1 MTLKKEKLMKDFI
14 KNVLATMVGMFGFF
28 IVMGVIGMMSIIGM
42 IASGNAAQNVEKN
55 SVFVLNLSGTIS
67 EQGSENPLSMFTG
80 DNSLNSGLN
89 DILSSIK
96 KAKAND
102 DIKGIYIEAG
112 ALMTNYATLQ
122 EIRNALAD
130 FRKSGK
136 WIVAYGDFYT
146 QGAYYV
152 ASVANKVYINPKG
165 AIDWHGIGAQTM
177 FYKDFMAKFG
187 VKWEVVKVGTFKS
200 ATETFTEEKM
210 SDANRLQTQ
219 TFIDGTWRNVCDA
232 VSKSRG
238 ISVDSLNSY
247 ADSYL
252 ALQATETLVKAKMV
266 DGMMYGDQVK
276 DAVKKMMKLEKD
288 DDISQLTLNDM
299 LNVKDGKVE
308 GSEIAVYYA
317 EGDIVQDPKAATM
330 FGNNNYIASRKV
342 CKDLE
347 DLMNDD
353 DVKAVVVRIN
363 SGGGDAY
370 ASEQM
375 WHQMSELRK
384 VKPVV
389 VSMGDYAASGAYYM
403 SAPASWIVAQPNTLT
418 GSIGIFAV
426 IPDFSGLVTSK
437 LGVRFDEVKT
447 NRNSTFGNLMAR
459 PFNAEEKAMLQ
470 ASVNRGYSLF
480 RQRVAE
486 GRRLPVESVEKI
498 AQGRVWLATD
508 ALNIKLVDQLG
519 GIDDAVKKAA
529 QLAKLKDYYT
539 SDYPAAASWMDNLL
553 NSMSSS
559 GTYLDEQLRQT
570 LGDFY
575 QPFTMLRSIDKREAI
590 QARIPYAISIK

>member
-1 MTLKKEKLMKDFI
+1 MKDFI

-96 KAKAND
+96 KAKTND

-112 ALMTNYATLQ
+112 ALAANYATLQ

-152 ASVANKVYINPKG
+152 ASVADKVYINPKG
-165 AIDWHGIGAQTM
+165 IVDWHGIGAQTM

-276 DAVKKMMKLEKD
+276 DAVKKMMKLDKD
-288 DDISQLTLNDM
+288 DNISQLTLNDM
-299 LNVKDGKVE
+299 LNVKGGKVE
-308 GSEIAVYYA
+308 GCEIAVYYA

-426 IPDFSGLVTSK
+426 IPDLSGLVTTK

-480 RQRVAE
+480 RKRVAE

-529 QLAKLKDYYT
+529 ELAKLKDYYT
-539 SDYPAAASWMDNLL
+539 SDYPAAASWMDAML

>member
-1 MTLKKEKLMKDFI
+1 MKDFI

-28 IVMGVIGMMSIIGM
+28 IVIGVIGMMSIIGM

-96 KAKAND
+96 KAKTND

-112 ALMTNYATLQ
+112 ALAANYATLQ

-152 ASVANKVYINPKG
+152 ASVADKVYINPKG
-165 AIDWHGIGAQTM
+165 IVDWHGIGAQTM

-288 DDISQLTLNDM
+288 DDIAQLTLNDM

-426 IPDFSGLVTSK
+426 IPDLSGLVTTK

-480 RQRVAE
+480 RQRVAD

-529 QLAKLKDYYT
+529 ELAKLKDYYT
-539 SDYPAAASWMDNLL
+539 SDYPAAASWMDAML
-553 NSMSSS
+553 NSISSS

>member
-1 MTLKKEKLMKDFI
+1 MKDFI

-112 ALMTNYATLQ
+112 ALAANYATLQ

-152 ASVANKVYINPKG
+152 ASVADKVYINPKG
-165 AIDWHGIGAQTM
+165 IVDWHGIGAQTM

-210 SDANRLQTQ
+210 SDANRLQTK

-232 VSKSRG
+232 VSKRRG

-288 DDISQLTLNDM
+288 DDIAQLTLNDM
-299 LNVKDGKVE
+299 LNVKDEKVE

-426 IPDFSGLVTSK
+426 IPDLSGLVTTK

-480 RQRVAE
+480 RQRVAD

-529 QLAKLKDYYT
+529 ELAKLKDYYT

>member
-1 MTLKKEKLMKDFI
+1 MKDFI

-96 KAKAND
+96 KAKANN

-112 ALMTNYATLQ
+112 ALAANYATLQ

-152 ASVANKVYINPKG
+152 ASVADKVYINPKG
-165 AIDWHGIGAQTM
+165 IVDWHGIGAQTM

-219 TFIDGTWRNVCDA
+219 TFIDGTWRNVCNA

-288 DDISQLTLNDM
+288 DDIAQLTLNDM

-426 IPDFSGLVTSK
+426 IPDLSGLVTTK

-539 SDYPAAASWMDNLL
+539 SDYPAAASWMDAML

>member
-1 MTLKKEKLMKDFI
+1 MKDFI

-112 ALMTNYATLQ
+112 ALAANYATLQ

-152 ASVANKVYINPKG
+152 ASVADKVYINPKG
-165 AIDWHGIGAQTM
+165 IVDWHGIGAQTM

-219 TFIDGTWRNVCDA
+219 TFIDGTWHNVCDA

-266 DGMMYGDQVK
+266 NGMMYGDQVK
-276 DAVKKMMKLEKD
+276 DAVKKMMKLDKG
-288 DDISQLTLNDM
+288 DDIAQLTLNDM

-470 ASVNRGYSLF
+470 ASVNRGYRLF

-529 QLAKLKDYYT
+529 ELAKLKDYYT
-539 SDYPAAASWMDNLL
+539 SDYPAAASWMDAML

>member
-1 MTLKKEKLMKDFI
+1 MKDFI

-67 EQGSENPLSMFTG
+67 EQGSESPLSMFTG

-112 ALMTNYATLQ
+112 ALATNYATLQ

-152 ASVANKVYINPKG
+152 ASVADKVYINPKG
-165 AIDWHGIGAQTM
+165 IVDWHGIGAQTM

-219 TFIDGTWRNVCDA
+219 TFIDGTWRNVCNA

-276 DAVKKMMKLEKD
+276 DAVKKIMKLDKD
-288 DDISQLTLNDM
+288 DNISQLTLNDM
-299 LNVKDGKVE
+299 LNVKGGKVE

-426 IPDFSGLVTSK
+426 IPDLSGLVTTK

-529 QLAKLKDYYT
+529 ELAKLKDYYT
-539 SDYPAAASWMDNLL
+539 SDYPAAASWMDAML

>member
-1 MTLKKEKLMKDFI
+1 MKDFI
-14 KNVLATMVGMFGFF
+14 KSVLATMVGIFGFF
-28 IVMGVIGMMSIIGM
+28 IVMGVLTMMSIIGM
-42 IASGNAAQNVEKN
+42 VASSSAAQNVEEN

-67 EQGSENPLSMFTG
+67 DQGTDNPLSLFTG
-80 DNSLNSGLN
+80 DDSQSTGLN
-89 DILSSIK
+89 NILSAIK
-96 KAKAND
+96 KAKTND

-112 ALMTNYATLQ
+112 ALITNYATLQ

-136 WIVAYGDFYT
+136 WIVAYGDYYT

-165 AIDWHGIGAQTM
+165 IVDWHGIGAQTM

-187 VKWEVVKVGTFKS
+187 VKCEVVKVGTFKS

-219 TFIDGTWRNVCDA
+219 TFINGTWQNICTA

-238 ISVDSLNSY
+238 ISIDSLNSY

-252 ALQATETLVKAKMV
+252 ALQSTEMLMKAKMV
-266 DGMMYGDQVK
+266 DGMMYSDKVK

-288 DDISQLTLNDM
+288 DDIAQLTLNDM
-299 LNVKDGKVE
+299 LNVKDEKVE
-308 GSEIAVYYA
+308 GDKIAIYYA
-317 EGDIVQDPKAATM
+317 SGDIVQDPKAATM

-426 IPDFSGLVTSK
+426 IPDFSGLVTTK

-486 GRRLPVESVEKI
+486 GRRLLVESVEKI

>member
-1 MTLKKEKLMKDFI
+1 MKDFI
-14 KNVLATMVGMFGFF
+14 KSVLATMVGIFGFF
-28 IVMGVIGMMSIIGM
+28 IVMGVLTMMSIIGM
-42 IASGNAAQNVEKN
+42 VASSSAAQNVEEN

-67 EQGSENPLSMFTG
+67 DQGTDNPLSLFTG
-80 DNSLNSGLN
+80 DDSQSTGLN
-89 DILSSIK
+89 NILSAIK
-96 KAKAND
+96 KAKTND

-112 ALMTNYATLQ
+112 ALAANYATLQ

-152 ASVANKVYINPKG
+152 ASVADKVYINPKG
-165 AIDWHGIGAQTM
+165 IVDWHGIGAQTM

-187 VKWEVVKVGTFKS
+187 VKCEVVKVGTFKS

-219 TFIDGTWRNVCDA
+219 TFIDGTWQNICTA

-238 ISVDSLNSY
+238 ISIDSLNSY

-252 ALQATETLVKAKMV
+252 ALQSTEMLVKTKMV
-266 DGMMYGDQVK
+266 DGIMYSDKVK

-288 DDISQLTLNDM
+288 DDIAQLTLSDM
-299 LNVKDGKVE
+299 LNVKDEKVE
-308 GSEIAVYYA
+308 GDKIAIYYA
-317 EGDIVQDPKAATM
+317 SGDIVQDPKAATM
-330 FGNNNYIASRKV
+330 FGNNDYIASRKV

-426 IPDFSGLVTSK
+426 IPDFSGLVTTK

-447 NRNSTFGNLMAR
+447 NRHSTFGNLMAR
-459 PFNAEEKAMLQ
+459 PFNAEETAMLQ

-480 RQRVAE
+480 RQRVAD
-486 GRRLPVESVEKI
+486 GRHLTIESVEKI

-529 QLAKLKDYYT
+529 ELAKLKEYYT
-539 SDYPAAASWMDNLL
+539 SDYPATASWIDNLL

-559 GTYLDEQLRQT
+559 GTYLDAQLRQT
-570 LGDFY
+570 LGELY
-575 QPFTMLRSIDKREAI
+575 QPFTVLRSINKREAI

>member
-1 MTLKKEKLMKDFI
+1 MKDFI

-89 DILSSIK
+89 DILSAIK
-96 KAKAND
+96 KAKTND

>member
-1 MTLKKEKLMKDFI
+1 MKDFI

-152 ASVANKVYINPKG
+152 ASVADKVYINPKG
-165 AIDWHGIGAQTM
+165 IVDWHGIGAQTM

-276 DAVKKMMKLEKD
+276 DAVKKIMKLEKD

-426 IPDFSGLVTSK
+426 IPDLSGLVTTK

-447 NRNSTFGNLMAR
+447 NRNSNFGNLMAR

-529 QLAKLKDYYT
+529 QLARLKDYYT
-539 SDYPAAASWMDNLL
+539 SDYPAAASWMDAML

>member
-1 MTLKKEKLMKDFI
+1 MKDFI

-152 ASVANKVYINPKG
+152 ASVADKVYINPKG
-165 AIDWHGIGAQTM
+165 IVDWHGIGAQTM

-252 ALQATETLVKAKMV
+252 ALQATETLMKAKMV

-288 DDISQLTLNDM
+288 DDIAQLTLNDM

-353 DVKAVVVRIN
+353 NVKAVVVRIN

-426 IPDFSGLVTSK
+426 IPDLSGLVTTK

-539 SDYPAAASWMDNLL
+539 SDYPAAASWMDAML

>member
-1 MTLKKEKLMKDFI
+1 MKDFI

-165 AIDWHGIGAQTM
+165 IVDWHGIGAQTM

-252 ALQATETLVKAKMV
+252 ALQSTETLVKAKMV

-276 DAVKKMMKLEKD
+276 DAVKKMMKLDKG
-288 DDISQLTLNDM
+288 DDIAQLTLNDM

-426 IPDFSGLVTSK
+426 IPDLSGLVTTK

-447 NRNSTFGNLMAR
+447 NRNSNFGNLMAR

-498 AQGRVWLATD
+498 AQGRVWIATD

-529 QLAKLKDYYT
+529 ELAKLKDYYT
-539 SDYPAAASWMDNLL
+539 SDYPAAASWMDAML

>member
-1 MTLKKEKLMKDFI
+1 MKDFI
-14 KNVLATMVGMFGFF
+14 KSVLATMVGIFGFF
-28 IVMGVIGMMSIIGM
+28 IVMGVLTMMSIIGM
-42 IASGNAAQNVEKN
+42 VASSSAAQNVEEN

-67 EQGSENPLSMFTG
+67 DQGTDNPLSLFTG
-80 DNSLNSGLN
+80 DDSQSTGLN
-89 DILSSIK
+89 NILSAIK
-96 KAKAND
+96 KAKTND

-112 ALMTNYATLQ
+112 ALITNYATLQ

-136 WIVAYGDFYT
+136 WIVAYGDYYT

-165 AIDWHGIGAQTM
+165 IVDWHGIGAQTM

-187 VKWEVVKVGTFKS
+187 VKCEVVKVGTFKS

-219 TFIDGTWRNVCDA
+219 TFINGTWQNICTA

-238 ISVDSLNSY
+238 ISIDSLNSY

-252 ALQATETLVKAKMV
+252 ALQSTEMLMKAKMV
-266 DGMMYGDQVK
+266 DGMMYSDKVK

-288 DDISQLTLNDM
+288 DDIAQLTLNDM
-299 LNVKDGKVE
+299 LNVKDEKVE
-308 GSEIAVYYA
+308 GDKIAIYYA
-317 EGDIVQDPKAATM
+317 SGDIVQDPKAATM
-330 FGNNNYIASRKV
+330 FGNNDYIASRKV

-347 DLMNDD
+347 ELMNDD

-426 IPDFSGLVTSK
+426 IPDFSGLVTTK

-459 PFNAEEKAMLQ
+459 PFNAEETAMLQ

-480 RQRVAE
+480 RQRVAD
-486 GRRLPVESVEKI
+486 GRHLPIESVEKI

-529 QLAKLKDYYT
+529 ELAKLKEYYT
-539 SDYPAAASWMDNLL
+539 SDYPATASWIDNLL

-559 GTYLDEQLRQT
+559 GTYLDAQLRQT
-570 LGDFY
+570 LGELY
-575 QPFTMLRSIDKREAI
+575 QPFTVLRSIDKREAI

>member
-1 MTLKKEKLMKDFI
+1 MKDFI

-67 EQGSENPLSMFTG
+67 EQGSENPLIMFTG

-89 DILSSIK
+89 DILSAIK

-165 AIDWHGIGAQTM
+165 IVDWHGIGAQTM

>member
-1 MTLKKEKLMKDFI
+1 MKDFI

-55 SVFVLNLSGTIS
+55 SVFVLNLSGTVS

-112 ALMTNYATLQ
+112 ALAANYATLQ

-152 ASVANKVYINPKG
+152 ASVADKVYINPKG
-165 AIDWHGIGAQTM
+165 IVDWHGIGAQTM

-210 SDANRLQTQ
+210 SDANRLQTK

-288 DDISQLTLNDM
+288 DEISQLTLNDM

-529 QLAKLKDYYT
+529 ELAKLKDYYT
-539 SDYPAAASWMDNLL
+539 SDYPAAASWMDAML

>member
-1 MTLKKEKLMKDFI
+1 MKDFI

-96 KAKAND
+96 KAKTND

-112 ALMTNYATLQ
+112 ALAANYATLQ

-152 ASVANKVYINPKG
+152 ASVADKVYINPKG
-165 AIDWHGIGAQTM
+165 IVDWHGIGAQTM

-276 DAVKKMMKLEKD
+276 DAVKKIMKLEKD
-288 DDISQLTLNDM
+288 DDIAQLTLNDM

-426 IPDFSGLVTSK
+426 IPDLSGLVTTK

-539 SDYPAAASWMDNLL
+539 SDYPAAASWMDAML

>member
-1 MTLKKEKLMKDFI
+1 MKDFI

-42 IASGNAAQNVEKN
+42 IASGNAAQNVDKN

-112 ALMTNYATLQ
+112 ALAANYATLQ

-152 ASVANKVYINPKG
+152 ASVADKVYINPKG
-165 AIDWHGIGAQTM
+165 IVDWHGIGAQTM

-210 SDANRLQTQ
+210 SDANRLQTK

-288 DDISQLTLNDM
+288 DDIQQLTLNDM

-426 IPDFSGLVTSK
+426 IPDLSGLVTTK

-480 RQRVAE
+480 RQRVAD

-529 QLAKLKDYYT
+529 QLAKLKEYYT
-539 SDYPAAASWMDNLL
+539 SDYPAAASWMDAML

>member
-1 MTLKKEKLMKDFI
+1 MKDFI
-14 KNVLATMVGMFGFF
+14 KSVLATMVGIFGFF
-28 IVMGVIGMMSIIGM
+28 IVMGVLTMMSIIGM
-42 IASGNAAQNVEKN
+42 VASSSAAQNVEEN

-67 EQGSENPLSMFTG
+67 DQGTDNPLSLFTG
-80 DNSLNSGLN
+80 DDSQSTGLN
-89 DILSSIK
+89 NILSAIK
-96 KAKAND
+96 KAKTND

-112 ALMTNYATLQ
+112 ALITNYATLQ
-122 EIRNALAD
+122 EIHNALAD

-136 WIVAYGDFYT
+136 WIVAYGDYYT

-165 AIDWHGIGAQTM
+165 IVDWHGIGAQTM

-187 VKWEVVKVGTFKS
+187 VKCEVVKVGTFKS

-219 TFIDGTWRNVCDA
+219 TFINGTWQNICTA

-238 ISVDSLNSY
+238 ISIDSLNSY

-252 ALQATETLVKAKMV
+252 ALQSTEMLMKAKMV
-266 DGMMYGDQVK
+266 DGMMYSDKVK

-288 DDISQLTLNDM
+288 DDIAQLTLNDM
-299 LNVKDGKVE
+299 LNVKDEKVE
-308 GSEIAVYYA
+308 GDKIAIYYA
-317 EGDIVQDPKAATM
+317 SGDIVQDPKAATM

-426 IPDFSGLVTSK
+426 IPDFSGLVTTK

-447 NRNSTFGNLMAR
+447 NRHSTFGNLMAR
-459 PFNAEEKAMLQ
+459 PFNAEETAMLQ

-480 RQRVAE
+480 RQRVAD
-486 GRRLPVESVEKI
+486 GRHLTIESVEKI

-529 QLAKLKDYYT
+529 ELAKLKEYYT
-539 SDYPAAASWMDNLL
+539 SDYPAAASWIDNLL
-553 NSMSSS
+553 NSMTSS
-559 GTYLDEQLRQT
+559 GTYLDTQLRQT
-570 LGDFY
+570 LGELY
-575 QPFTMLRSIDKREAI
+575 QPFTVLRSIDKREAI

>member
-1 MTLKKEKLMKDFI
+1 MKDFI

-152 ASVANKVYINPKG
+152 ASVADKVYINPKG
-165 AIDWHGIGAQTM
+165 IVDWHGIGAQTM

-219 TFIDGTWRNVCDA
+219 TFIDGTWRNVCAA

-252 ALQATETLVKAKMV
+252 ALQATETLMKAKMV

-276 DAVKKMMKLEKD
+276 DAVKKMMKLDKD
-288 DDISQLTLNDM
+288 DDIQQLTLNDM

-426 IPDFSGLVTSK
+426 IPDLSGLVTTK

-480 RQRVAE
+480 RQRVAD

-539 SDYPAAASWMDNLL
+539 SDYPAAASWMDAML

>member
-1 MTLKKEKLMKDFI
+1 MKDFI

-152 ASVANKVYINPKG
+152 ASVADKVYINPKG
-165 AIDWHGIGAQTM
+165 IVDWHGIGAQTM

-276 DAVKKMMKLEKD
+276 DAVKKMMKLEKG
-288 DDISQLTLNDM
+288 DDIAQLTLNDM

-426 IPDFSGLVTSK
+426 IPDLSGLVTTK

-480 RQRVAE
+480 RQRVAD

-539 SDYPAAASWMDNLL
+539 SDYPAAASWMDAML

>member
-1 MTLKKEKLMKDFI
+1 MKDFI

-112 ALMTNYATLQ
+112 ALAANYATLQ

-165 AIDWHGIGAQTM
+165 IVDWHGIGAQTM

-210 SDANRLQTQ
+210 SDANRLQTK

-288 DDISQLTLNDM
+288 DDIAQLTLNDM
-299 LNVKDGKVE
+299 LNVKDEKVE

-480 RQRVAE
+480 RQRVAD

-529 QLAKLKDYYT
+529 ELAKLKDYYT

>member
-1 MTLKKEKLMKDFI
+1 MKDFI

-55 SVFVLNLSGTIS
+55 SVFVLNLSGTVS

-112 ALMTNYATLQ
+112 ALAANYATLQ

-152 ASVANKVYINPKG
+152 ASVADKVYINPKG
-165 AIDWHGIGAQTM
+165 IVDWHGIGAQTM

-210 SDANRLQTQ
+210 SDANRLQTK

-426 IPDFSGLVTSK
+426 IPDLSGLVTTK

-447 NRNSTFGNLMAR
+447 NRNSNFGNLMAR

-529 QLAKLKDYYT
+529 ELAKLKDYYT
-539 SDYPAAASWMDNLL
+539 SDYPAAASWMDAML

>member
-1 MTLKKEKLMKDFI
+1 MKDFI

-112 ALMTNYATLQ
+112 ALAANYATLQ
-122 EIRNALAD
+122 EIRNAFAD

-152 ASVANKVYINPKG
+152 ASVADKVYINPKG
-165 AIDWHGIGAQTM
+165 IVDWHGIGAQTM

-210 SDANRLQTQ
+210 SDANRLQTK

-252 ALQATETLVKAKMV
+252 ALQATETLMKAKMV

-426 IPDFSGLVTSK
+426 IPDLSGLVTTK

-498 AQGRVWLATD
+498 AQGRVWIATD

>member
-1 MTLKKEKLMKDFI
+1 MKDFI

-80 DNSLNSGLN
+80 ANSLNSGLN

-102 DIKGIYIEAG
+102 DIKGIYIEVG
-112 ALMTNYATLQ
+112 ALAANYATLQ

-165 AIDWHGIGAQTM
+165 IVDWHGIGAQTM

-210 SDANRLQTQ
+210 SEANRLQTQ

-288 DDISQLTLNDM
+288 DDIQQLTLNDM

-426 IPDFSGLVTSK
+426 IPDLSGLVTTK

-470 ASVNRGYSLF
+470 ASVNRGYNLF

-539 SDYPAAASWMDNLL
+539 SDYPAAASWMDAML

>member
-1 MTLKKEKLMKDFI
+1 MKDFI

-210 SDANRLQTQ
+210 SDANRLQTK

-276 DAVKKMMKLEKD
+276 DAVKKMMKLDKD
-288 DDISQLTLNDM
+288 DNISQLTLNDM

-308 GSEIAVYYA
+308 GSEIAIYYA

-347 DLMNDD
+347 DLINDD

-426 IPDFSGLVTSK
+426 IPDLSGLVTTK

-480 RQRVAE
+480 RQRVAD

-539 SDYPAAASWMDNLL
+539 SDYPAAASWMDAML

>member
-1 MTLKKEKLMKDFI
+1 MKDFI

-122 EIRNALAD
+122 EIRNALDD

-152 ASVANKVYINPKG
+152 ASVADKVYINPKG
-165 AIDWHGIGAQTM
+165 IVDWHGIGAQTM

-252 ALQATETLVKAKMV
+252 ALQATETLMKAKMV

-288 DDISQLTLNDM
+288 DDIQQLTLNDM

-426 IPDFSGLVTSK
+426 IPDLSGLVTTK

-529 QLAKLKDYYT
+529 ELAKLKDYYT
-539 SDYPAAASWMDNLL
+539 SDYPAAASWMDAML

>member
-1 MTLKKEKLMKDFI
+1 MKDFI
-14 KNVLATMVGMFGFF
+14 KSVLATMVGIFGFF
-28 IVMGVIGMMSIIGM
+28 IVMGVLTMMSIIGM
-42 IASGNAAQNVEKN
+42 VASSSAAQNVEEN
-55 SVFVLNLSGTIS
+55 SVFVLNLSGAIS
-67 EQGSENPLSMFTG
+67 DQGTDNPLSLFTG
-80 DNSLNSGLN
+80 DDSQSTGLN
-89 DILSSIK
+89 NILSAIK
-96 KAKAND
+96 KAKTND

-112 ALMTNYATLQ
+112 ALITNYATLQ

-136 WIVAYGDFYT
+136 WIVAYGDYYT

-165 AIDWHGIGAQTM
+165 IVDWHGIGAQTM

-187 VKWEVVKVGTFKS
+187 VKCEVVKVGTFKS

-219 TFIDGTWRNVCDA
+219 TFIDGTWQNICTA

-238 ISVDSLNSY
+238 ISIDSLNSY

-252 ALQATETLVKAKMV
+252 ALQSTEMLMKAKMV
-266 DGMMYGDQVK
+266 DGMMYSDKVK
-276 DAVKKMMKLEKD
+276 DAVKNMMKLEKD
-288 DDISQLTLNDM
+288 DDIAQLTLNDM
-299 LNVKDGKVE
+299 LNVKDEKVE
-308 GSEIAVYYA
+308 GDKIAIYYA
-317 EGDIVQDPKAATM
+317 SGDIVQDPKAATM
-330 FGNNNYIASRKV
+330 FGSNDYIASRKV
-342 CKDLE
+342 CKALE

-426 IPDFSGLVTSK
+426 IPDFSGLVTTK

-447 NRNSTFGNLMAR
+447 NRHSTFGNLMAR
-459 PFNAEEKAMLQ
+459 PFNAEETAMLQ

-480 RQRVAE
+480 RQRVAD
-486 GRRLPVESVEKI
+486 GRHLTIESVEKI

-529 QLAKLKDYYT
+529 ELAKLKEYYT
-539 SDYPAAASWMDNLL
+539 SDYPATASWIDNLL

-559 GTYLDEQLRQT
+559 GTYLDAQLRQT
-570 LGDFY
+570 LGELY
-575 QPFTMLRSIDKREAI
+575 QPFTVLRSIDKREAI

>member
-1 MTLKKEKLMKDFI
+1 MKDFI
-14 KNVLATMVGMFGFF
+14 KSVLATMVGIFGFF
-28 IVMGVIGMMSIIGM
+28 IVMGVLTMMSIIGM
-42 IASGNAAQNVEKN
+42 VASSSAAQNVEEN

-67 EQGSENPLSMFTG
+67 DQGTDNPLSLFTG
-80 DNSLNSGLN
+80 DDSQSTGLN
-89 DILSSIK
+89 NILSAIK
-96 KAKAND
+96 KAKTND

-112 ALMTNYATLQ
+112 ALITNYATLQ

-136 WIVAYGDFYT
+136 WIVAYGDYYT

-165 AIDWHGIGAQTM
+165 IVDWHGIGAQTM

-187 VKWEVVKVGTFKS
+187 VKCEVVKVGTFKS

-219 TFIDGTWRNVCDA
+219 TFINGTWQNICTA

-238 ISVDSLNSY
+238 ISIDSLNSY

-252 ALQATETLVKAKMV
+252 ALQSTEMLMKAKMV
-266 DGMMYGDQVK
+266 DGMMYSDKVK

-288 DDISQLTLNDM
+288 DDIAQLTLSDM
-299 LNVKDGKVE
+299 LNVKDEKVD
-308 GSEIAVYYA
+308 GDKIAIYYA
-317 EGDIVQDPKAATM
+317 SGDIVQDPKAATM
-330 FGNNNYIASRKV
+330 FGNNDYIASRKV

-447 NRNSTFGNLMAR
+447 NRNSTFGNTMAR
-459 PFNAEEKAMLQ
+459 PFNAEETAMLQ

-480 RQRVAE
+480 RQRVAD
-486 GRRLPVESVEKI
+486 GRHLTIESVEKI

-529 QLAKLKDYYT
+529 QLAKLKEYYT
-539 SDYPAAASWMDNLL
+539 SDYPAAASWIDNLL
-553 NSMSSS
+553 NSMTSS
-559 GTYLDEQLRQT
+559 GTYLDAQLRQT
-570 LGDFY
+570 LGELY
-575 QPFTMLRSIDKREAI
+575 QPFTVLRSIDKREAI

>member
-1 MTLKKEKLMKDFI
+1 MKDFI

-28 IVMGVIGMMSIIGM
+28 IVIGVIGMMSIIGM

-112 ALMTNYATLQ
+112 ALAANYATLQ

-152 ASVANKVYINPKG
+152 ASVADKVYINPKG
-165 AIDWHGIGAQTM
+165 IVDWHGIGAQTM

-238 ISVDSLNSY
+238 ISIDSLNSY

-276 DAVKKMMKLEKD
+276 DAVKKIMKLDKD
-288 DDISQLTLNDM
+288 DNISQLTLNDM

-539 SDYPAAASWMDNLL
+539 SDYPAAASWMDAML

>member
-1 MTLKKEKLMKDFI
+1 MKDFI

-89 DILSSIK
+89 DILSAIK
-96 KAKAND
+96 KAKTND

-152 ASVANKVYINPKG
+152 ASVADKVYINPKG
-165 AIDWHGIGAQTM
+165 AVDWHGIGAQTM

-210 SDANRLQTQ
+210 SDANRLQTK

-276 DAVKKMMKLEKD
+276 DAVKKMMKLDKD
-288 DDISQLTLNDM
+288 DNISQLTLNDM

-418 GSIGIFAV
+418 GSIGILAV
-426 IPDFSGLVTSK
+426 IPDLSGLVTTK

-539 SDYPAAASWMDNLL
+539 SDYPAAASWMDAML

>member
-1 MTLKKEKLMKDFI
+1 MKDFI

-112 ALMTNYATLQ
+112 ALATNYATLQ

-210 SDANRLQTQ
+210 SDANRLQTK

-252 ALQATETLVKAKMV
+252 ALQATETLMKAKMV

-276 DAVKKMMKLEKD
+276 DAVKKIMKLDKD
-288 DDISQLTLNDM
+288 DNISQLTLNDM
-299 LNVKDGKVE
+299 LNVKGGKVE

-426 IPDFSGLVTSK
+426 IPDLSGLVTTK

-529 QLAKLKDYYT
+529 ELAKLKDYYT
-539 SDYPAAASWMDNLL
+539 SDYPAAASWMDAML

>member
-1 MTLKKEKLMKDFI
+1 MKDFI

-152 ASVANKVYINPKG
+152 ASVADKVYINPKG
-165 AIDWHGIGAQTM
+165 IVDWHGIGAQTM

-219 TFIDGTWRNVCDA
+219 TFIDGTWRNICAA

-252 ALQATETLVKAKMV
+252 ALQSTETLVKAKMV

-276 DAVKKMMKLEKD
+276 DAVKKMMKLDKD

-317 EGDIVQDPKAATM
+317 SGDIVQDPKAATM

-353 DVKAVVVRIN
+353 NVKAVVVRIN

>member
-1 MTLKKEKLMKDFI
+1 MKDFI

-112 ALMTNYATLQ
+112 ALATNYATLQ

-299 LNVKDGKVE
+299 LNVKGGKVE

-347 DLMNDD
+347 DLMNDNN
-353 DVKAVVVRIN
+353 VKAVVVRIN

-426 IPDFSGLVTSK
+426 IPDLSGLVTTK

-539 SDYPAAASWMDNLL
+539 SDYPAAASWMDAML

>member
-1 MTLKKEKLMKDFI
+1 MKDFI
-14 KNVLATMVGMFGFF
+14 KNVLASMVGMFGFF

-112 ALMTNYATLQ
+112 ALAANYATLQ

-152 ASVANKVYINPKG
+152 ASVADKVYINPKG
-165 AIDWHGIGAQTM
+165 IVDWHGIGAQTM

-219 TFIDGTWRNVCDA
+219 TFIDGTWRNVCNA

-238 ISVDSLNSY
+238 ISIDSLNSY

-276 DAVKKMMKLEKD
+276 DAVKKMMKLDKD
-288 DDISQLTLNDM
+288 DNISQLTLNDM

-539 SDYPAAASWMDNLL
+539 SDYPAAASWMDAML

>member
-1 MTLKKEKLMKDFI
+1 MKNFI

-102 DIKGIYIEAG
+102 DIKGIYIEVG
-112 ALMTNYATLQ
+112 ALAANYATLQ

-152 ASVANKVYINPKG
+152 ASVADKVYINPKG
-165 AIDWHGIGAQTM
+165 IVDWHGIGAQTM

-210 SDANRLQTQ
+210 SDANRLQTK

-276 DAVKKMMKLEKD
+276 DAVKKIMKLEKD
-288 DDISQLTLNDM
+288 DDIAQLTLNDM
-299 LNVKDGKVE
+299 LNVKDEKVE

-426 IPDFSGLVTSK
+426 IPDLSGLVTSK

-480 RQRVAE
+480 RQRVAD

-529 QLAKLKDYYT
+529 ELAKLKDYYT

>member
-1 MTLKKEKLMKDFI
+1 MKDFI
-14 KNVLATMVGMFGFF
+14 KSVLATMVGIFGFF
-28 IVMGVIGMMSIIGM
+28 IVMGVLTMMSIIGM
-42 IASGNAAQNVEKN
+42 VASSSAAQNVEEN
-55 SVFVLNLSGTIS
+55 SVFVLNLSGAIS
-67 EQGSENPLSMFTG
+67 DQGTDNPLSLFTG
-80 DNSLNSGLN
+80 DDSQSTGLN
-89 DILSSIK
+89 NILSAIK
-96 KAKAND
+96 KAKTND

-112 ALMTNYATLQ
+112 ALITNYATLQ

-136 WIVAYGDFYT
+136 WIVAYGDYYT

-165 AIDWHGIGAQTM
+165 IVDWHGIGAQTM

-187 VKWEVVKVGTFKS
+187 VKCEVVKVGTFKS

-219 TFIDGTWRNVCDA
+219 TFIDGTWQNICTA

-238 ISVDSLNSY
+238 ISIDSLNSY

-252 ALQATETLVKAKMV
+252 ALQSTEMLMKAKMV
-266 DGMMYGDQVK
+266 DGMMYSDKVK

-288 DDISQLTLNDM
+288 DDIAQLTLSDM
-299 LNVKDGKVE
+299 LNVKDEKVE
-308 GSEIAVYYA
+308 GDKIAIYYA
-317 EGDIVQDPKAATM
+317 SGDIVQDPKAATM
-330 FGNNNYIASRKV
+330 FGNNDYIASRKV

-426 IPDFSGLVTSK
+426 IPDFSGLVTTK

-447 NRNSTFGNLMAR
+447 NRHSTFGNLMAR
-459 PFNAEEKAMLQ
+459 PFNAEETAMLQ

-480 RQRVAE
+480 RQRVAD
-486 GRRLPVESVEKI
+486 GRHLPIESVEKI

-508 ALNIKLVDQLG
+508 ALNIKLIDQLG

-529 QLAKLKDYYT
+529 ELAKLKEYYT
-539 SDYPAAASWMDNLL
+539 SDYPATASWIDNLL
-553 NSMSSS
+553 NSMTSS
-559 GTYLDEQLRQT
+559 GTYLDAQLRQT
-570 LGDFY
+570 LGELY
-575 QPFTMLRSIDKREAI
+575 QPFTVLRSIDKREAI

>member
-1 MTLKKEKLMKDFI
+1 MKDFI

-102 DIKGIYIEAG
+102 EIKGIYIEAG
-112 ALMTNYATLQ
+112 ALATNYATLQ

-165 AIDWHGIGAQTM
+165 IVDWHGIGAQTM

-276 DAVKKMMKLEKD
+276 DAVKKMMKLDKD

-426 IPDFSGLVTSK
+426 IPDLSGLVTTK

-480 RQRVAE
+480 RQRVAD

>member
-1 MTLKKEKLMKDFI
+1 MKDFI

-210 SDANRLQTQ
+210 SDANRLQTK

-276 DAVKKMMKLEKD
+276 DAVKKMMKLDKD
-288 DDISQLTLNDM
+288 DDIAQLTLNDM

-403 SAPASWIVAQPNTLT
+403 SAPASWIVAHPNTLT

-426 IPDFSGLVTSK
+426 IPDLSGLVTTK

-480 RQRVAE
+480 RQRVAD
-486 GRRLPVESVEKI
+486 GRHLPVESVEKI

-529 QLAKLKDYYT
+529 QLAKLKEYYT
-539 SDYPAAASWMDNLL
+539 SDYPAAASWMDAML

>member
-1 MTLKKEKLMKDFI
+1 MKDFI

-112 ALMTNYATLQ
+112 ALAANYATLQ

-219 TFIDGTWRNVCDA
+219 TFIDGTWRNVCNA

-238 ISVDSLNSY
+238 ISIDSLNSY

-276 DAVKKMMKLEKD
+276 DAVKKMMKLENG
-288 DDISQLTLNDM
+288 DDIAQLTLNDM

-426 IPDFSGLVTSK
+426 IPDLSGLVTTK

-539 SDYPAAASWMDNLL
+539 SDYPAAASWMDAML